1 MKIYINNLNLD
12 VLESTINKLNDY
24 FNYSEEY
31 IQIYSIEGIFKITEK
46 NIKKLKPVDKE
57 IQIINNYYENFTLIV
72 DSSYF
77 QQEVETSIPS
87 EHISVKIMRS
97 YFKYNKKSILSLVI
111 ESDKSLF
118 TPTDLYFEVNEN
130 IDINDALVKK
140 EIIVFLSL
148 LN

>member
-31 IQIYSIEGIFKITEK
+31 IQIYSIEGIFRITEK